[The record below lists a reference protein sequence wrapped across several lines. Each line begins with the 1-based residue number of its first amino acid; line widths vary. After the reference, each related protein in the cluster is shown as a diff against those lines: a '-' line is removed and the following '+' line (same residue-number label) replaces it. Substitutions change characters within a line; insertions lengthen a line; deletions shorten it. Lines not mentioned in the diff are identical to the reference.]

1 MIVKF
6 DRIGRTGTT
15 PEAALTV
22 TVPEAAVNGGPD
34 AIAAFLYRH
43 VGKYLVSRDYNVSV
57 DLSAG
62 RVFIA
67 GGRFGG
73 GVIEEAQR

>member
-1 MIVKF
+1 MIVK
-6 DRIGRTGTT
+6 
-15 PEAALTV
+15 
-22 TVPEAAVNGGPD
+22 
-34 AIAAFLYRH
+34 
-43 VGKYLVSRDYNVSV
+43 SRDYNVSV